1 MTIKIRLPY
10 STTAS
15 ALPTAGNLLT
25 GELAINTADQKIY
38 VKDTVTVKQLIGA
51 QGSQGPTGNTGS
63 NGPGGNL
70 GTQGPQGSQGVTQGP
85 QGFPGNLGP
94 IGSTGPTGGQGA
106 QGPQGTQGPQG
117 LTGPTGFG
125 GRVGFPGP
133 TGGTGPQ
140 GTQGPQGTP
149 GLTGFGGRP
158 GPTGPGGALGPQG
171 AQGPRGTQGPQGPT
185 GPTGPGGR
193 TGPQGLPGVYLPGV
207 GGVCGGGTCF
217 LGSSYT
223 IMADGSR
230 KMMRDVKVGD
240 LLMGAFGEA
249 NRVLALEDLI
259 LGDRPM
265 FVINYTHHTSGDHP
279 HVTPDRKFV
288 AIEPDEAFKEWGQW
302 YNCELADGSFVMLK
316 NVGFDNPEEKVKEM
330 KIGNL
335 LQTIEGPKEVEKID
349 SYSLPPDTK
358 LYNFVMS
365 GSHTYFADGYAVTGW
380 PRDDDFDYV
389 EWKQIGET
397 SKIEDWLETNG
408 D

>member
-1 MTIKIRLPY
+1 MAIKIRLPY
-10 STTAS
+10 NTSSGVT
-15 ALPTAGNLLT
+15 PTATNLIT
-25 GELAINTADQKIY
+25 GEMAVNTADAKLW
-38 VKDTVTVKQLIGA
+38 VKHNDGTLKLITAAGL
-51 QGSQGPTGNTGS
+51 Q
-63 NGPGGNL
+63 
-70 GTQGPQGSQGVTQGP
+70 GTQGATSLGPQGFTGNQGFGGIQGPIGLVGTQGSQGVLGPQGLQGNQGP
-85 QGFPGNLGP
+85 QGFTGTTGIGGIQGFQGLQGPSPGFQGFQ
-94 IGSTGPTGGQGA
+94 GTTGA
-106 QGPQGTQGPQG
+106 IGPQGFTGYQGNDN
-117 LTGPTGFG
+117 PTY
-125 GRVGFPGP
+125 
-133 TGGTGPQ
+133 
-140 GTQGPQGTP
+140 
-149 GLTGFGGRP
+149 
-158 GPTGPGGALGPQG
+158 GPTGPAGGQGPQG
-171 AQGPRGTQGPQGPT
+171 AQGAQGPS
-185 GPTGPGGR
+185 
-193 TGPQGLPGVYLPGV
+193 VYPPAP
-207 GGVCGGGTCF
+207 CQPGTCF

-230 KMMRDVKVGD
+230 KMIRDVRVGD
-240 LLMGAFGEA
+240 WLMGAFGEA
-249 NRVLALEDLI
+249 NQVLALEDLI

-279 HVTPDRKFV
+279 HVTSNKKFV

-330 KIGNL
+330 QIGNV
-335 LQTIEGPKEVEKID
+335 LQTIEGPKTVECID
-349 SYSLPPDTK
+349 SYYLPPDTK